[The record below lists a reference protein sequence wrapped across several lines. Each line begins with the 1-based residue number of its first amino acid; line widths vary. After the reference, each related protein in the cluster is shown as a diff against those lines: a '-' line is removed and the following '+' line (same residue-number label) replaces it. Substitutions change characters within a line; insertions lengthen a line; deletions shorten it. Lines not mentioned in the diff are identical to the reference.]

1 MTLTAIF
8 FPVAIVGILSGIEV
22 GPFDLFS
29 ADTARCNL
37 NGALHQCND
46 QLALVICGTAHVR
59 LRIGGGTR
67 LKILEAFAAGLPVVS
82 TAVGCEGLRVVDR
95 EHLVVAD
102 RAGFA
107 GALIAALRDPAAGA
121 ERAAR
126 ARALARD
133 CYDWRMVGVTA
144 CASIERLWA
153 TGPAIACS

>member
-1 MTLTAIF
+1 M
-8 FPVAIVGILSGIEV
+8 
-22 GPFDLFS
+22 
-29 ADTARCNL
+29 
-37 NGALHQCND
+37 
-46 QLALVICGTAHVR
+46 
-59 LRIGGGTR
+59 
-67 LKILEAFAAGLPVVS
+67 
-82 TAVGCEGLRVVDR
+82 VDR

-107 GALIAALRDPAAGA
+107 EALIAALRDPAAGA